1 MLFWCFHISSLLLVR
16 SLSRCCFGVSIY
28 PLCYWSDPYLDAV
41 LVFPYILSAIGQIPI
56 SMLFPYILSA
66 IGQIPI
72 SMLFWCFHI
81 SSLLLVRSLS
91 RCCFGVSIYPLCY
104 WSDPYL
110 DAVLVFPYILSAIGQ
125 IPISMLFPY
134 ILSAIGQIPISM
146 LFWCFHISSLLL
158 VRSLSRCYFQKSF
171 LLLVR
176 SLSRCYFH
184 ISSLLLVR
192 SLSRCCFGVSIY
204 PLCYWSDPYLD
215 AISIY
220 PLCYWSDPYLDAIL
234 VFPYILS
241 AIGQIPI
248 SMLFWCFHISSL
260 LLVRSLSRCY
270 FGVSIY
276 PLCYWSDPYLDA
288 VLVFPYILSAIGQ
301 IPISMLFW
309 CFHISSLLL
318 VRSLS
323 RCCFGVSIYP
333 LCYWSDPYL
342 DAVLVFPYILSAIGQ
357 IPISMLFWCFHISSL
372 LLVRSLSR
380 CCFGDSIYPLCYWSE
395 PSLGAVLVFQ

>member
-56 SMLFPYILSA
+56 SMLF
-66 IGQIPI
+66 
-72 SMLFWCFHI
+72 WC
-81 SSLLLVRSLS
+81 
-91 RCCFGVSIYPLCY
+91 
-104 WSDPYL
+104 
-110 DAVLVFPYILSAIGQ
+110 
-125 IPISMLFPY
+125 
-134 ILSAIGQIPISM
+134 
-146 LFWCFHISSLLL
+146 
-158 VRSLSRCYFQKSF
+158 
-171 LLLVR
+171 
-176 SLSRCYFH
+176 FH

-220 PLCYWSDPYLDAIL
+220 PLCYWSDPYLDAVL

-248 SMLFWCFHISSL
+248 SMLFPKILSAIGQIPISMLFPYILSAIGQIPISMLFWCFHISSLLLVRSLSRCYFHISSL

-380 CCFGDSIYPLCYWSE
+380 CCFGVSIYPLCYWSD
-395 PSLGAVLVFQ
+395 PYLDAVLVFPYILSAIGQIPISMLFW

>member
-16 SLSRCCFGVSIY
+16 SLSRCCFGVSIYPLCYWSDPYLDAVLVFPYILSAIGQIPISMLFWCFHISSLLLVRSLSRCYFHISSLLLVRSLSRCCFGVSIYPLCYWSDPYLDAISKNPFCYWSDPYLDAISIY

-110 DAVLVFPYILSAIGQ
+110 DA
-125 IPISMLFPY
+125 
-134 ILSAIGQIPISM
+134 
-146 LFWCFHISSLLL
+146 
-158 VRSLSRCYFQKSF
+158 
-171 LLLVR
+171 
-176 SLSRCYFH
+176 
-184 ISSLLLVR
+184 
-192 SLSRCCFGVSIY
+192 
-204 PLCYWSDPYLD
+204 
-215 AISIY
+215 
-220 PLCYWSDPYLDAIL
+220 IL

-260 LLVRSLSRCY
+260 LMVRSLSRCC
-270 FGVSIY
+270 FGVSIYPLCYWSDPYLDAISIY

-357 IPISMLFWCFHISSL
+357 IPISMLFW
-372 LLVRSLSR
+372 
-380 CCFGDSIYPLCYWSE
+380 
-395 PSLGAVLVFQ
+395 